1 MQVWNPYL
9 AKDIDV
15 LEKVQRH
22 ATKLL
27 HGLSYEDRLERLDLY
42 SLFCRR
48 QRGDLIEVFKILNN
62 YYDIEPSTFFT
73 INNSS
78 ITRGHQFKLFKVRS
92 RLMIRQHFFTNR
104 IVNLWNSLPSSIV
117 TAPTVQVL
125 IQKNIRGGGWPKLA
139 TISCN
144 CHTQNGARL
153 LQEMALP
160 CWWA

>member
-1 MQVWNPYL
+1 MYARPHLEYCVQVWNPYL

-15 LEKVQRH
+15 LEKVQRR

-27 HGLSYEDRLERLDLY
+27 HGFSHLSYEDRLERLDLY

-78 ITRGHQFKLFKVRS
+78 ITRGHQLKLFKVRF

-104 IVNLWNSLPSSIV
+104 IVNLWNSLPNSIV
-117 TAPTVQVL
+117 TAPTVASFKHQL
-125 IQKNIRGGGWPKLA
+125 DDFWKKSGYGHFQRPA
-139 TISCN
+139 
-144 CHTQNGARL
+144 A
-153 LQEMALP
+153 
-160 CWWA
+160 